1 MLCAIKRVYVNQ
13 ENTMPGD
20 FDISDDDFAKELTDV
35 LGDEAKQ
42 WREDM
47 QTLLDAVKALH
58 RKPLETLGD
67 PEE

>member
-1 MLCAIKRVYVNQ
+1 
-13 ENTMPGD
+13 MPGD
-20 FDISDDDFAKELTDV
+20 FDISDEDFAKELTDI

-47 QTLLDAVKALH
+47 TTLLDAAKALH

>member
-1 MLCAIKRVYVNQ
+1 
-13 ENTMPGD
+13 MPGD
-20 FDISDDDFAKELTDV
+20 FDISDDDFAKELTDI

-47 QTLLDAVKALH
+47 TTLLDAAKALQ